1 MATPD
6 LGNLVAFAG
15 CDAVVLHLLLF
26 PRVMV
31 WVAAPCSA
39 ARRRGWISTLRLG
52 LASAVGKEHTVQ
64 QMSLAPLVSMA
75 GRGFY
80 GRALAVNWVG
90 LQSWATRASEVFHSS
105 AAH

>member
-1 MATPD
+1 LATPD

-75 GRGFY
+75 GTEFLRPSTCRELGWFAKLGY
-80 GRALAVNWVG
+80 EGV
-90 LQSWATRASEVFHSS
+90 
-105 AAH
+105 